1 VFGLGGACTGAGNV
15 IGGFLSDRWG
25 REGVFALGSAIGIAG
40 IACLGWLA
48 GPEDFLLL
56 LGYVVSGVGFGMRIS
71 LLAAIPADLFAGR
84 HLGVILGAAQ
94 GGGGLGGFI
103 GPFLG
108 GWLFDVTGSYQ
119 IAFAA
124 AALAIAASAVA
135 AWVAAPRRVR
145 TTRHATSRI
154 GP

>member
-1 VFGLGGACTGAGNV
+1 
-15 IGGFLSDRWG
+15 
-25 REGVFALGSAIGIAG
+25 
-40 IACLGWLA
+40 
-48 GPEDFLLL
+48 
-56 LGYVVSGVGFGMRIS
+56 MRIS

-108 GWLFDVTGSYQ
+108 GWLFDLTGSYQ
-119 IAFAA
+119 VAFAV

-135 AWVAAPRRVR
+135 AWVAAPRR
-145 TTRHATSRI
+145 SRVVWRVPGGA

>member
-1 VFGLGGACTGAGNV
+1 MKLTSIVYPEARSIVFHWSMPGVMCGLSRLRKV
-15 IGGFLSDRWG
+15 DW
-25 REGVFALGSAIGIAG
+25 LGKTEPTICSQLIMPVLI
-40 IACLGWLA
+40 
-48 GPEDFLLL
+48 L
-56 LGYVVSGVGFGMRIS
+56 LGYVASGVGFGMRIS

-119 IAFAA
+119 VAFAV

-135 AWVAAPRRVR
+135 AWVAAPRRAR
-145 TTRHATSRI
+145 ATRHATSRI